1 MYLKSSKTA
10 VLPSFLMDVGS
21 SVSQLVLV
29 DVGAPVLED
38 VHSFSS
44 AVVGRM
50 AWAVALLSVR
60 LKIK

>member
-1 MYLKSSKTA
+1 
-10 VLPSFLMDVGS
+10 MDVGS